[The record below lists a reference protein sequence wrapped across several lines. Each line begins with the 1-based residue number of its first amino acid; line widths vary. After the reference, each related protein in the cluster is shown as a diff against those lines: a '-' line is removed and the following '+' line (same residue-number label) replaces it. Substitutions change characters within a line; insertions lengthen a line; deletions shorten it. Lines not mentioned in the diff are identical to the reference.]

1 MSKKVQTVNDM
12 DALFLEETAATVLVF
27 DLKGFSR
34 LCAELAPLD
43 LGAALSAFYVHAE
56 KLILGHEGRVVKFAG
71 DMVLGA
77 WIAKQSKD
85 HQRKALDTLAQSH
98 AERDAWLEK
107 NKKYKLPALNYTVA
121 CASGEVLA
129 GSIGTPRMRGF
140 DILGEPVNIAWK
152 LTSVASA
159 RQVPHLSATAI
170 NQVPMIEVEG
180 VELGGKKI
188 RLYRLA

>member
-12 DALFLEETAATVLVF
+12 DALFLEETAATVMVF
-27 DLKGFSR
+27 DLKGFSK
-34 LCAELAPLD
+34 LCADLAPLE
-43 LGAALSAFYVHAE
+43 LGGALSAFYVHAE
-56 KLILGHEGRVVKFAG
+56 KIILTHDGRVVKFAG
-71 DMVLGA
+71 DMVIGA
-77 WIAKQSKD
+77 WIAKVQRD
-85 HQRKALDTLAQSH
+85 HQRKALDALAQSH
-98 AERDAWLEK
+98 ADREGWLEK
-107 NKKYKLPALNYTVA
+107 NKKYKLPVLDYTVSL
-121 CASGEVLA
+121 ASGEVLA

-140 DILGEPVNIAWK
+140 DILGEPVNIAAK

-180 VELGGKKI
+180 VELGGKTI